1 MAELNS
7 LENLQAL
14 YLDLLALSESRLSN
28 VDRLEAQLN
37 AHIEDF
43 KNLLNKKP
51 RNGQSRKSLSTGTRR
66 HRENTLAPTNLD
78 SGRETRCFWR

>member
-1 MAELNS
+1 MTELNG
-7 LENLQAL
+7 LESLQAL

-43 KNLLNKKP
+43 KDLLNKKQ
-51 RNGQSRKSLSTGTRR
+51 RSEQSRKSLETGMCL
-66 HRENTLAPTNLD
+66 HRGNY
-78 SGRETRCFWR
+78 SIF